1 MKPKPK
7 SNPYFQTRY
16 KLQLRL
22 KMKLKWKLNPHSWQ
36 KSQPLMKMK
45 NTKTTMKK
53 AQTVLNF
60 INDTITFQGHQ
71 IKLNVT
77 SKGLYYLRITEP
89 KSLINNT
96 KTNNKDQITLR
107 VAKSNTIAHK
117 LHWTFAYPSADELLK
132 LLKNA
137 GGQWVARWNQKY
149 HWKMPSL

>member
-1 MKPKPK
+1 
-7 SNPYFQTRY
+7 
-16 KLQLRL
+16 
-22 KMKLKWKLNPHSWQ
+22 
-36 KSQPLMKMK
+36 
-45 NTKTTMKK
+45 MKK

-107 VAKSNTIAHK
+107 VTVAKSNTIAHK
-117 LHWTFAYPSADELLK
+117 LH
-132 LLKNA
+132 
-137 GGQWVARWNQKY
+137 
-149 HWKMPSL
+149 